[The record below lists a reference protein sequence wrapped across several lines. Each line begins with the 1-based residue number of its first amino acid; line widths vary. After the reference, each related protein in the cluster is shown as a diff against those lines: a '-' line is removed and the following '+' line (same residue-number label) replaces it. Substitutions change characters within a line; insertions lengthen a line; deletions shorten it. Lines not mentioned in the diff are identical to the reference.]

1 MSLSL
6 KTVPPLQGARWVRDG
21 FRLFGRHPLAFSS
34 LFAGFLLAMFLVLTL
49 FRVVGSI
56 MVVVAVPLM
65 SLGFMVASESALH
78 SGPIHIGQFFTP
90 LRGDR
95 ARRRALLV
103 LCGLYGVMTVLA
115 MLLADTLDGGRFSQ
129 LLQLLSEGNRSKEVQ
144 ALLERDDV
152 QFAMA
157 VRGVLLTTISVMFW
171 HAPALVHWGGQGAAQ
186 ALFSSAVAVWRS
198 KGAFI
203 AYTLAWAGLVF
214 VFSTVTTL
222 LVALLG
228 TPMLANL
235 VVLPGA
241 LILST
246 VFYVSLLFTYVDSF
260 GGTREVPA
268 P

>member
-34 LFAGFLLAMFLVLTL
+34 LFAGFLLAMLLSSLVPVAGAIVL
-49 FRVVGSI
+49 VA
-56 MVVVAVPLM
+56 AVPLL

-78 SGPIHIGQFFTP
+78 DGPIHIGQFFTP
-90 LRGDR
+90 LRGD
-95 ARRRALLV
+95 AVRRRALLV
-103 LCGLYGVMTVLA
+103 LCGLYAAGAVLT
-115 MLLADTLDGGRFSQ
+115 MLVADALDGGGFEQ
-129 LLQLLSEGNRSKEVQ
+129 LQRLLAEGNRQKEVE
-144 ALLERDDV
+144 ALLASGDF
-152 QFAMA
+152 QAAMTLRA
-157 VRGVLLTTISVMFW
+157 LLITALSVLFW

-186 ALFSSAVAVWRS
+186 ALFSSTLAVWRS
-198 KGAFI
+198 KGAFVV
-203 AYTLAWAGLVF
+203 YTLTWTAMIVVF
-214 VFSTVTTL
+214 GAATTL
-222 LVALLG
+222 LLSLLGQPRLIGLVAL
-228 TPMLANL
+228 
-235 VVLPGA
+235 PGG

>member
-34 LFAGFLLAMFLVLTL
+34 LFAGFLLAMLLSSLVP
-49 FRVVGSI
+49 VVGAI
-56 MVVVAVPLM
+56 VLVAAVPLL
-65 SLGFMVASESALH
+65 SLGFMVAAESALH
-78 SGPIHIGQFFTP
+78 DGPIHIGQFFTP
-90 LRGDR
+90 LRADA

-103 LCGLYGVMTVLA
+103 LCGLYAVGAVVTMLVADAVDGGGFEKLQR
-115 MLLADTLDGGRFSQ
+115 LLA
-129 LLQLLSEGNRSKEVQ
+129 EGNRPKEVE
-144 ALLERDDV
+144 ALLASSEF
-152 QFAMA
+152 QAAMMLRA
-157 VRGVLLTTISVMFW
+157 LLITVLSVLFW

-186 ALFSSAVAVWRS
+186 ALFSSTLAVWRS
-198 KGAFI
+198 KGAFVV
-203 AYTLAWAGLVF
+203 YTLTWMAMIIVF
-214 VFSTVTTL
+214 GAATTL
-222 LVALLG
+222 LLSLLGQSRLIGLVAL
-228 TPMLANL
+228 
-235 VVLPGA
+235 PGG